1 MSDCIKV
8 SIDADVGATLT
19 SPNFFSIKELVPPG
33 ATIAEIEEGI
43 LNGTYT
49 PVDPNLYTYEGLVK
63 LDYGQPVVNT
73 LTITVETVTID
84 GFDELG
90 NPISTAY
97 DVVIFKILP
106 EDTMLWENKASCLL
120 FDIKRTEITDATNI
134 DIWVKGKIN
143 VCPVITE

>member
-19 SPNFFSIKELVPPG
+19 SPNFFSIEELVPPG

-49 PVDPNLYTYEGLVK
+49 PIDPNLYTYEGLVK

-73 LTITVETVTID
+73 LTITIETVTID

-90 NPISTAY
+90 NPISTDY

-106 EDTMLWENKASCLL
+106 EDTMLWENKSSCLL
-120 FDIKRTEITDATNI
+120 FDIKRTEVADPTNI

>member
-8 SIDADVGATLT
+8 SIDADVGATLI
-19 SPNFFSIKELVPPG
+19 SPNFFSIEELVPPRS
-33 ATIAEIEEGI
+33 TIAEIEEGI

-49 PVDPNLYTYEGLVK
+49 PIDPNLYTYEGLVK

-73 LTITVETVTID
+73 LTITIETVTIE
-84 GFDELG
+84 GLDELG
-90 NPISTAY
+90 NPISTDY
-97 DVVIFKILP
+97 DVVVFKILP
-106 EDTMLWENKASCLL
+106 EDTMLWDNKTACLL
-120 FDIKRTEITDATNI
+120 FDIKRTEIADPTNI